1 MSIKKRRQFT
11 KEYKADA
18 VKLFMESEDSLPI
31 VAKNLG
37 LNENTFRRWVKQA
50 EIDAG
55 NGPKGA
61 YTTAEKAEIRRLK
74 RELRQSNMERDFLK
88 KAAAYFAKETGN

>member
-1 MSIKKRRQFT
+1 MTKRRKFT
-11 KEYKADA
+11 NEYKADA
-18 VKLFMESEDSLPI
+18 VKLYLDSEESLPV

-37 LNENTFRRWVKQA
+37 LVENTFRRWVKQA

-55 NGPKGA
+55 NGPEGA
-61 YTTAEKAEIRRLK
+61 YTTSEKAEIRRLK

-88 KAAAYFAKETGN
+88 KAAAYFAKETEN